1 MLQEQRLLHGFDKPM
16 GPGRVNVTL
25 VFLGRPALIWIWL
38 LRRDKYTSVRTYYP
52 VSVPAQCFDAAQLT
66 NKGRLLI
73 EIAHYHTI
81 TLSPNLGN
89 SVTAELA
96 RCV

>member
-73 EIAHYHTI
+73 EITHYHTI